1 MRRFWIGPHSLAAQM
16 ILSFVALVLLTATA
30 AGLPAFWLVRGRL
43 EDQAWAQV
51 DQGVRAAGALY
62 EARQSELAGLAVL
75 TAQRPT
81 LQERLEQ
88 GEAAALES
96 YLHTLRAGMELDL
109 VLLCDAG
116 RREIVQTG
124 GPISA
129 GLCQTLPDGVSF
141 HLEGA
146 SRQVWLLGVHP
157 IGDEQSALGMVIVG
171 LLLDDSFAVQMRAQ
185 TGLEHTLLLDGQPLV
200 TSLSGDICS
209 RTAGSRARGDD
220 GRWTFSLEGRPFYA
234 LRLPLGAEGLEAEV
248 SLAVSSIAAARRS
261 LAWTLAGSILVTA
274 VAGSVVVVLLARR
287 IGRPLVQL
295 AGRAAA
301 LRQGDLD
308 RPVSVGTP
316 VREVAQLSEA
326 LEGAREEL
334 RQSLVDLQRER
345 AWGTHLLEAIVEGIV
360 TLDRRGHVTFFSHGA
375 ERITGWQ
382 RKDVLGRSCDQVF
395 KPLETDKPFSQLI
408 PSPGRRQK
416 ILVELRD
423 GRQAILA
430 VTGARLLPAE
440 AGDARVALVFRDVS
454 EAEAVHRLLGHFL
467 ANVAHEFRTPLS
479 ALAASVELLMDQ
491 APDLSADE
499 LEELLT
505 SLHLGVL
512 GLQTLI
518 DNLLESASI
527 EAGHFRVYARP
538 SSLDDIFAEAIRTM
552 QPLLDKRGQRLV
564 IELPTNIPVVQVDPR
579 RTVQVLVNLLSN
591 ASKYGPDD
599 AEIEI
604 GAATRGECV
613 LVTVADSGPG
623 VPLAY
628 RADLFRRF
636 VQPGLGNDKAQ
647 VGAGLGLSVVKAVVE
662 AQGGEVGIDDYDGGG
677 SVFWFTLPRQRE
689 P

>member
-62 EARQSELAGLAVL
+62 EAGQSELAGLAVL

-96 YLHTLRAGMELDL
+96 YLHTLRVGMELDL

-116 RREIVQTG
+116 LREIVQTG

-146 SRQVWLLGVHP
+146 SRQVWLLAVHP

-171 LLLDDSFAVQMRAQ
+171 LLLDDAFAVQMRAQ

-200 TSLSGDICS
+200 TSLSGDLFS
-209 RTAGSRARGDD
+209 RTAGPRPRADD

-360 TLDRRGHVTFFSHGA
+360 TLDRRGTITFFSHGA
-375 ERITGWQ
+375 ERITGW
-382 RKDVLGRSCDQVF
+382 GRDQVIGRTCDEVF
-395 KPLETDKPFSQLI
+395 QPADTDEPFTLLM
-408 PSPGRRQK
+408 PAPGQRRR
-416 ILVELRD
+416 INVTLRD
-423 GRQAILA
+423 GRQATLA
-430 VTGARLLPAE
+430 FSGARLSPPE
-440 AGDARVALVFRDVS
+440 AGSARVVLVFRDVS
-454 EAEAVHRLLGHFL
+454 EEEAVHRLLGHFL
-467 ANVAHEFRTPLS
+467 ASAAHEFRTPLS
-479 ALAASVELLMDQ
+479 ALAASIELLLDQ
-491 APDLSADE
+491 GTDLSQAE
-499 LEELLT
+499 MEELLT
-505 SLHLGVL
+505 SLHLGIL
-512 GLQTLI
+512 GLQTLV

-527 EAGHFRVYARP
+527 EAGHFRVSPRP
-538 SSLDDIFAEAIRTM
+538 ADLGEIVAEAVGVM
-552 QPLLDKRGQRLV
+552 QPLLEKYGQRVIVGLPAGVPLV
-564 IELPTNIPVVQVDPR
+564 QADPR
-579 RTVQVLVNLLSN
+579 RTVQVLINLLSN
-591 ASKYGPDD
+591 AGKYGPED
-599 AEIEI
+599 AEITI
-604 GAATRGECV
+604 GAAVQGQYVR
-613 LVTVADSGPG
+613 VTVADSGPG
-623 VPLAY
+623 IPPEH
-628 RADLFRRF
+628 REGLFRRF
-636 VQPGLGNDKAQ
+636 AHHDLEQDGAR
-647 VGAGLGLSVVKAVVE
+647 VGAGLGLSVVE
-662 AQGGEVGIDDYDGGG
+662 AIVRGQGGRVGVEDRLGGG
-677 SVFWFTLPRQRE
+677 SVFWFTVPVAGE